1 MGNKRIV
8 VFLLGLVLAFV
19 NLAEA
24 QQAKKIPRLG
34 ILSARSP
41 GPLASFDA
49 LQQGLR
55 DLGYIEGQ
63 SIVIDYRYARGKS
76 ELLPDL
82 AVELVSLKPDVIFT
96 HTAPGVLAAKKATSS
111 IPIVSGAAGDLVE
124 RGIVESLARPGG
136 NVTGLTLISLDLD
149 SKRIELLKEAAPKI
163 SRVAYLFYP
172 ANPAFEQR
180 PRVLEDV
187 ARAFG
192 LRLQSVEVH
201 GISELEA
208 AFSTMTKT
216 RANAVMVANNPILSE
231 NRKQIVELAV
241 RNRLLTIHEQTEFA
255 EAGGLIS
262 YGADLPDLFRR
273 AASYID
279 KILKGTK
286 PTDLPV
292 ERPRKF
298 EMVINLKTAKEIGV
312 TIPPNMLVRANKVIK

>member
-1 MGNKRIV
+1 
-8 VFLLGLVLAFV
+8 
-19 NLAEA
+19 
-24 QQAKKIPRLG
+24 
-34 ILSARSP
+34 
-41 GPLASFDA
+41 LASFDA
-49 LQQGLR
+49 LQEGMR
-55 DLGYIEGQ
+55 DLGYIDGQ
-63 SIVIDYRYARGKS
+63 SIVIDYRYAGGKS
-76 ELLPDL
+76 ELLPGL
-82 AVELVSLKPDVIFT
+82 AMELVSLKPDVIFT

-111 IPIVSGAAGDLVE
+111 IPIVCGAAGDLVE
-124 RGIVESLARPGG
+124 RGIIESLARPGG

-163 SRVAYLFYP
+163 SRVAYLFYA

>member
-1 MGNKRIV
+1 MGNKSIV
-8 VFLLGLVLAFV
+8 VLLVGLALAFV

-41 GPLASFDA
+41 GSLASFDA
-49 LQQGLR
+49 LQEGMR
-55 DLGYIEGQ
+55 DLGYIDGQ
-63 SIVIDYRYARGKS
+63 SIVIDYRYAGGKS
-76 ELLPDL
+76 ELLPGL
-82 AVELVSLKPDVIFT
+82 AMELVSLKPDVIFT

-111 IPIVSGAAGDLVE
+111 IPIVCGAAGDLVE
-124 RGIVESLARPGG
+124 RGIIESLARPGG

-163 SRVAYLFYP
+163 SRVAYLFYA

-192 LRLQSVEVH
+192 FRLQPVEVR
-201 GISELEA
+201 GANELET
-208 AFSTMTKT
+208 AFSTITKS
-216 RANAVMVANNPILSE
+216 RANAVMVANNPMLSE

-255 EAGGLIS
+255 EAGGLIA

-273 AASYID
+273 ASSYID

-298 EMVINLKTAKEIGV
+298 EMVINLKTAKQIGV
-312 TIPPNMLVRANKVIK
+312 TIPPNMVARANKVIK

>member
-1 MGNKRIV
+1 
-8 VFLLGLVLAFV
+8 
-19 NLAEA
+19 
-24 QQAKKIPRLG
+24 
-34 ILSARSP
+34 
-41 GPLASFDA
+41 
-49 LQQGLR
+49 
-55 DLGYIEGQ
+55 
-63 SIVIDYRYARGKS
+63 
-76 ELLPDL
+76 LLPDL

-192 LRLQSVEVH
+192 LRLQSVEVR
-201 GISELEA
+201 GINDFES
-208 AFSTMTKT
+208 AFSIITKT

-255 EAGGLIS
+255 EAGGLIA

-273 AASYID
+273 AATYID
-279 KILKGTK
+279 KILNGTK

-298 EMVINLKTAKEIGV
+298 EMVINLKTAKQIGV
-312 TIPPNMLVRANKVIK
+312 TIPPNMLARANKVIK